1 MKTTIILFLA
11 LAAIANTQTNLEF
24 YQAHKLSI
32 KEGWFSGEWQAYQG
46 KERISTDEFCRL
58 TGVEKP
64 KANMAGLLFG
74 AAGGYM
80 AYKGFSAKQEVTIG
94 NDIYQRDKPNYAMGI
109 TGIVLMAGGFASMAI
124 QGDKEISY
132 EQAREA
138 AERFNFALLRRMNN
152 W

>member
-32 KEGWFSGEWQAYQG
+32 KGGWLSGEWQAYQG
-46 KERISTDEFCRL
+46 KERIPTDEFCRL

-80 AYKGFSAKQEVTIG
+80 AYK
-94 NDIYQRDKPNYAMGI
+94 
-109 TGIVLMAGGFASMAI
+109 
-124 QGDKEISY
+124 
-132 EQAREA
+132 
-138 AERFNFALLRRMNN
+138 
-152 W
+152 

>member
-1 MKTTIILFLA
+1 MKTTIILFLV
-11 LAAIANTQTNLEF
+11 LAAIANTQTKLEF
-24 YQAHKLSI
+24 YQAHKLTV
-32 KEGWFSGEWQAYQG
+32 KEGWLSGEWQAYQG

-64 KANMAGLLFG
+64 KANMAGLLG

-94 NDIYQRDKPNYAMGI
+94 NDVYQKDKPNYVIGI

-132 EQAREA
+132 EQARDA
-138 AERFNFALLRRMNN
+138 AERFNFALLRKINSR
-152 W
+152 